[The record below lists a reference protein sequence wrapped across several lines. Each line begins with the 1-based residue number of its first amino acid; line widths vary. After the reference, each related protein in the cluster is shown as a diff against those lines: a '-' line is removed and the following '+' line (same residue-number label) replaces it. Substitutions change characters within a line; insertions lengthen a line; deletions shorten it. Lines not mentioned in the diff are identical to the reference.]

1 MKKTTK
7 LNLTQLRICPVDSG
21 LNPEIEFSNNRWNLR
36 HSFPLT
42 VDMDFF
48 AVQMTFTKEL
58 FSTYDD
64 QSIRRKITISII
76 NPCEN
81 DDEVYRASF
90 YIVMGKGIY
99 QKCYRKDIELNY
111 FDISQYTELKVIV
124 TNETENRRL
133 GMYDLRL
140 IDLHEIEERR
150 RDWVNITSGVL
161 GDHDTHYLRTTLS
174 KSPCCPIRFLASSKF
189 DLTSEQMAEFE
200 IRLHHPNGMIE
211 SSICIPKCGH
221 YACAAECYFIT
232 IIENFAFH
240 TKGVHYAELVCLGIP
255 VAGFLFEVGDVE
267 QEGNW
272 DDIYNLDPI
281 DNYTPQKGEKL
292 YHEHVGE
299 NDFKKEE
306 MPSNS
311 LDIEFDMEQ
320 FNELADEVINNGHNA
335 EEDNNET
342 VVKNVLPEEAH
353 ESSWNKLGELTGL
366 SSVKEKLYSYRKTIE
381 FTNLRERNGLPTFK
395 MPLHSMFLGAP
406 GTGKTTI
413 AKALGEM
420 LAETGVLSSGHV
432 VVRERSTLIGKYY
445 SSEEEN
451 TIKAIEEAQGGI
463 LFIDEAYQLL
473 AENDP
478 RDPGRHVINAL
489 LTALSD
495 ESKRDWMLILA
506 GYPEQTLRLY
516 DLNPGLKSRIPESN
530 IYTFNDFSE
539 SELMEIAENYLTK
552 NQYSLT
558 DDARKALLLKL
569 GADYNTRDKN
579 FGNARHVINL
589 FQTTVFPSMAA
600 RIMESG
606 SDTDLTTIIESDIP
620 KPSTNSVFNQRR
632 VGFHP

>member
-1 MKKTTK
+1 MGAELDIET
-7 LNLTQLRICPVDSG
+7 
-21 LNPEIEFSNNRWNLR
+21 EFSNHRWNQR
-36 HSFPLT
+36 HTFPLT
-42 VDMDFF
+42 VDVDFF
-48 AVQMTFTKEL
+48 AVQLTFSKEL
-58 FSTYDD
+58 SSTFDD
-64 QSIRRKITISII
+64 QPIRRKITISVI

-81 DDEVYRASF
+81 DDEVYRSSF
-90 YIVMGKGIY
+90 YIVMGKGLL
-99 QKCYRKDIELNY
+99 QKTYRKDIELNY
-111 FDISQYTELKVIV
+111 FDISQYTGLKIIV
-124 TNETENRRL
+124 TNETENCRI
-133 GMYDLRL
+133 GMYDLNL
-140 IDLHEIEERR
+140 IDIHDIEENRCQ
-150 RDWVNITSGVL
+150 WVNVIKGVL
-161 GDHDTHYLRTTLS
+161 GAHDSHYLSTTLS
-174 KSPCCPIRFLASSKF
+174 KLPCCSIYFSASSKF
-189 DLTSEQMAEFE
+189 DFTSDQMTEFE
-200 IRLHHPNGMIE
+200 IRLYHPDGMIE
-211 SSICIPKCGH
+211 SSIQSPKCSH
-221 YACAAECYFIT
+221 YAPEDEHYYLS

-240 TKGVHYAELVCLGIP
+240 TNGVHYAELLCLGVP
-255 VAGFLFEVGDVE
+255 VAGFLFNVGNE
-267 QEGNW
+267 EREGDW
-272 DDIYNLDPI
+272 DDVYNLNPI
-281 DNYTPQKGEKL
+281 DNYTPEKGEKL

-299 NDFKKEE
+299 NGSKKEE
-306 MPSNS
+306 IPSDS
-311 LDIEFDMEQ
+311 LDIEFDMEP
-320 FNELADEVINNGHNA
+320 FDNLLEEFINNEVNS
-335 EEDNNET
+335 EMYNNET
-342 VVKNVLPEEAH
+342 VEEDVLPEKPH
-353 ESSWNKLGELTGL
+353 ESSWNKLNELTGL
-366 SSVKEKLYSYRKTIE
+366 SSVKEKLHSYRKTIE
-381 FTNLRERNGLPTFK
+381 FTNLRETKGLPTFK

-445 SSEEEN
+445 SCEEEN
-451 TIKAIEEAQGGI
+451 TLKAIEEAQGGI

-473 AENDP
+473 VEDDP

-489 LTALSD
+489 LTTLSD

-539 SELMEIAENYLTK
+539 NELMEIAENYLAK

-558 DDARKALLLKL
+558 DEARKALLLKL
-569 GADYNTRDKN
+569 GADYNARDKN

-606 SDTDLTTIIESDIP
+606 SNDDLTTIVEADIP